1 MRLCRPSFNIEPPFR
16 LNPANLFDDP
26 AAKPLSFSSAA
37 THNGESDP
45 NYRNCFLLRH
55 FFDAIGLSDL
65 LILPQAIYLGETLCS
80 YISINNS
87 SNFEVREVLIK
98 VKKQKITTTDDDSQQ
113 QQPSVKPMERK
124 KKCKALDKGRRRT
137 AS

>member
-45 NYRNCFLLRH
+45 NYRNRFLLRH
-55 FFDAIGLSDL
+55 FSDAIGLSGL
-65 LILPQAIYLGETLCS
+65 LVLPQSFC
-80 YISINNS
+80 YIGINNN